1 MPTDAPLPRAATFA
15 GMLALAA
22 VLWFAL
28 LGYRDLADP
37 DEGRYA
43 DVARAILATGD
54 WVTMRLNG
62 YEYFAKPPLQF
73 WATAAS
79 FRLLGESS
87 GAARLS
93 VALFG
98 LLGVLWVGFVGRG
111 LYGAA
116 TGFYAA
122 VVLMSTL
129 MYAALAHILTPNM
142 SVAVFMGFGL
152 GALLLAQ
159 VRRDDRAHV
168 RRWMLL
174 GWASLALAVLSKGLM
189 GLVLPGAAVFF
200 YMLWQRDWAILR
212 HLHLGTGLLVFLAVG
227 GPWFVAVTLANP
239 EFPQIFFLHE
249 HFERY
254 TSDVHRRDQPL
265 WYFIPVLGLGA
276 LPWIASAAQALARPG
291 FPWRPAKGGG
301 FAPDRLLWTYAVLVF
316 AFFSLGSSKLPSYLL
331 PLFPA
336 LALLIGRRLAAGQGL
351 RGDAVSAAVL
361 GAVLLAAGAV
371 VERFESDSFPAAMV
385 SGYRPWLLAAGLVLL
400 AGGVAAYRQRPGW
413 RPAATLGFSA
423 LLAFQ
428 LAGWG
433 YHALD
438 RPRSGAQ
445 LADAVAPLLDPATP
459 VYSVGGYDPSVGFYL
474 KRPLRLVVY
483 RVELDFD
490 FDREP
495 RDSLPSAEDF
505 RARWEAEPGQAI
517 ALLRTRHL
525 DDPAFAGLPGRVVY
539 QDPRKTALARR

>member
-1 MPTDAPLPRAATFA
+1 
-15 GMLALAA
+15 MLALAA

-28 LGYRDLADP
+28 LGHRDLADP

-43 DVARAILATGD
+43 DVARAIVATGD

-93 VALFG
+93 VAAFG
-98 LLGVLWVGFVGRG
+98 LLGVLWIGFVGRA

-116 TGFYAA
+116 AGFHAT
-122 VVLMSTL
+122 VVLMSSL

-142 SVAVFMGFGL
+142 SVTVFMSFGL

-159 VRRDDRAHV
+159 VRRDDSAHV

-212 HLHLGTGLLVFLAVG
+212 HLHLGAGLLVFLAVC

-254 TSDVHRRDQPL
+254 TTDVHRRDQPL
-265 WYFIPVLGLGA
+265 WYFVPVLALGA
-276 LPWIASAAQALARPG
+276 LPWLVSTVQALARPRFAWWPDSGNG
-291 FPWRPAKGGG
+291 FD
-301 FAPDRLLWTYAVLVF
+301 PDRLLWTYAVLIF

-336 LALLIGRRLAAGQGL
+336 LALLIGRRLAAGQGV

-361 GAVLLAAGAV
+361 GATLVVAGAV
-371 VERFESDSFPAAMV
+371 VERFESDSFPAEMV
-385 SGYRPWLLAAGLVLL
+385 IGYRPWLLAAGIALF
-400 AGGVAAYRQRPGW
+400 AGGVVAFRLRTGW
-413 RPAATLGFSA
+413 RPAAVLGFSA
-423 LLAFQ
+423 LLGFQ

-445 LADAVAPLLDPATP
+445 LASAVAPLLDPPTP
-459 VYSVGGYDPSVGFYL
+459 VYSVGAYDPSVGFYL

-483 RVELDFD
+483 KVELDFD

-495 RDSLPSAEDF
+495 RDRIPSAEAF
-505 RARWEAEPGQAI
+505 RAQWEVEPGQAI
-517 ALLRTRHL
+517 ALVRTGHL
-525 DDPAFAGLPGRVVY
+525 DDPAFAGMPGRVVY

>member
-1 MPTDAPLPRAATFA
+1 MPNDAPLPRAATLA

-22 VLWFAL
+22 LLWFAL
-28 LGYRDLADP
+28 LGHRDLADP

-43 DVARAILATGD
+43 DVARAIVATGD

-98 LLGVLWVGFVGRG
+98 LLGVLWIGFVGRA

-116 TGFYAA
+116 AGFHAA
-122 VVLMSTL
+122 VVLMSSL

-142 SVAVFMGFGL
+142 SVTVFMSFGL

-159 VRRDDRAHV
+159 ARRDDRAHV

-200 YMLWQRDWAILR
+200 YMLWQRDFAILR
-212 HLHLGTGLLVFLAVG
+212 HLHLGLGLLVFLAVC

-254 TSDVHRRDQPL
+254 TTDVHRRDQPL
-265 WYFIPVLGLGA
+265 WYFVPVLALGA
-276 LPWIASAAQALARPG
+276 LPWLASTVQALARPR
-291 FPWRPAKGGG
+291 FAWWPDKGGG
-301 FAPDRLLWTYAVLVF
+301 FDPDRLLWTYAALIF

-361 GAVLLAAGAV
+361 GATLVAAGAV
-371 VERFESDSFPAAMV
+371 VERFESNSFPAEMV
-385 SGYRPWLLAAGLVLL
+385 SGYRPWLLAAGISLL
-400 AGGVAAYRQRPGW
+400 AGGVVAFRQRSGW
-413 RPAATLGFSA
+413 RPAAMLGFSA
-423 LLAFQ
+423 LLGFQ

-445 LADAVAPLLDPATP
+445 LASVVAPLLDPATP
-459 VYSVGGYDPSVGFYL
+459 IYSVGAYDPSVGFYL

-483 RVELDFD
+483 KVVLDFD

-495 RDSLPSAEDF
+495 RDRIASAEAF
-505 RARWEAEPGQAI
+505 RAQWDAEPGQAI
-517 ALLRTRHL
+517 ALVRTGHL
-525 DDPAFAGLPGRVVY
+525 DDPAFAGMPGRVVY
-539 QDPRKTALARR
+539 QDPRKTALARQ